1 MDAANDGVSAQL
13 LWQQHRHRLVFTD
26 LRMPL
31 MDGAEFA
38 RWLRAQPGGAAVY
51 LVGTSADLGEAA
63 EAFASGITRLL
74 PKPLSQA
81 PVDEVVQ
88 AVRANEEG
96 NSGDLR

>member
-1 MDAANDGVSAQL
+1 
-13 LWQQHRHRLVFTD
+13 
-26 LRMPL
+26 MPM

-63 EAFASGITRLL
+63 EAFASGINRLL

-96 NSGDLR
+96 NSGESQVTAKVRPA